1 MSPSAVRG
9 RACAAHIYSAAPV
22 SKDGGSVSARMH
34 SLAKPFFFL
43 QLLKQRGQSEKQHK
57 SRKIECIY
65 SYVSY
70 SRLGFTLRT
79 CSVG

>member
-34 SLAKPFFFL
+34 SLAKPFFF
-43 QLLKQRGQSEKQHK
+43 
-57 SRKIECIY
+57 
-65 SYVSY
+65 
-70 SRLGFTLRT
+70 FAAA
-79 CSVG
+79 